1 MVRWRF
7 TSSKDLF
14 GCRKLFPPRIPRT
27 NGAGVNLETL
37 LVETDVVPLPRARQL
52 ERFGIATV
60 GALLLHFPRRY
71 EDRTQFDHFPAETAD
86 KPVCVC
92 GVVKKTSLRRLR
104 GGQRMLDV
112 LIEEEDAGAFGGR
125 LVCRWFNSH
134 WVEKMIAQGHTLVV
148 HGKPKLSA
156 GNVVIAHPEFEVVE
170 DDAEQSIHLKRIVPI
185 HAATEGLTPRV
196 LRRIVWDVLERLED
210 DVVAQ
215 LVPPALDRM
224 PRAWALRQMHFPK
237 SWDDLAKARKHLV
250 LEEFL
255 AMQLAVS
262 AKRAELKA
270 ERGEPHCGP
279 GEIMRRLHASL
290 PFPLTGAQQ
299 RAIAEIRDDLASARP
314 MNRLLHGDVGSGKT
328 LVAMSAML
336 LCVESGFQA
345 ALMAPTQILAEQHF
359 LNFRRLLE
367 PLGVRVSLRTGARKE
382 DAGEMPLFSAAKPQV
397 SGSTG
402 GPPVPSGDPPGGSGV
417 VPSSAS
423 TRYARRNLPHF
434 ERPWAK
440 YMITFSTRDRVRLTP
455 EARTMV
461 LDSIRFWNG
470 KRYDLYAA
478 CVMPDHVHFLIEP
491 KPKSKNEEGAP
502 AEFFPLSE
510 ILHSLKSYTAHEVNK
525 LLKRTG
531 TLWEA
536 ECYDRMIRSQEDLEE
551 KFHYILENPW
561 GEKLAAED
569 EDYPWVWWPG
579 RSEKRV
585 EANVHSDDGASRAI
599 GGGDPNLNIAAG
611 RRDGQASRLCS
622 PTQDAFASDEPHIF
636 IGTHAL
642 LYEGAGISRLG
653 LAVID
658 EQHKFGVMQRARLQG
673 KSGEGAVPDVLVM
686 TATPIPRTLTMTLY
700 GDLDVST
707 LDEMPPGRGRIVTL
721 VRPPEKLPDAV
732 KFIRAQLDEGR
743 QAYIVYPLVEESE
756 RLEAKAA
763 TAEFAKWSELLAPM
777 KCALLHGRVP
787 SEEKDAVMTAFR
799 SGGTKALIA
808 TTVIEVG
815 VDVPNANVMLIE
827 NAERFG
833 LAQLHQL
840 RGRIGR
846 GAHKS
851 PCVLLT
857 TGNDAESLE
866 KLRILENTGDGF
878 EIAEADL
885 RLRGPGDLLGTA
897 QSGLAPLRLGD
908 LFKDADLMKL
918 ARNHAFLIFER
929 DPKLELPENAGCR
942 TLLAE
947 NRRAILSQVS

>member
-1 MVRWRF
+1 M
-7 TSSKDLF
+7 
-14 GCRKLFPPRIPRT
+14 
-27 NGAGVNLETL
+27 NLETP
-37 LVETDVVPLPRARQL
+37 LVETDVVPPPRARQL

-86 KPVCVC
+86 KAVCVC
-92 GVVKKTSLRRLR
+92 GIVKKTSLRRLR
-104 GGQRMLDV
+104 GGQRMFDV

-156 GNVVIAHPEFEVVE
+156 GNVVITHPEFEIVE

-237 SWDDLAKARKHLV
+237 SWEDLAKARKHLV

-299 RAIAEIRDDLASARP
+299 RAVAEIRDDLASARP

-367 PLGVRVSLRTGARKE
+367 PLGIRVSLRTGARKE
-382 DAGEMPLFSAAKPQV
+382 DAGEMPLFSPQ
-397 SGSTG
+397 T
-402 GPPVPSGDPPGGSGV
+402 
-417 VPSSAS
+417 
-423 TRYARRNLPHF
+423 
-434 ERPWAK
+434 
-440 YMITFSTRDRVRLTP
+440 
-455 EARTMV
+455 
-461 LDSIRFWNG
+461 
-470 KRYDLYAA
+470 
-478 CVMPDHVHFLIEP
+478 
-491 KPKSKNEEGAP
+491 EGAN
-502 AEFFPLSE
+502 S
-510 ILHSLKSYTAHEVNK
+510 
-525 LLKRTG
+525 
-531 TLWEA
+531 
-536 ECYDRMIRSQEDLEE
+536 
-551 KFHYILENPW
+551 
-561 GEKLAAED
+561 
-569 EDYPWVWWPG
+569 
-579 RSEKRV
+579 
-585 EANVHSDDGASRAI
+585 
-599 GGGDPNLNIAAG
+599 
-611 RRDGQASRLCS
+611 
-622 PTQDAFASDEPHIF
+622 EPHIF
-636 IGTHAL
+636 VGTHAL

-658 EQHKFGVMQRARLQG
+658 EQHKFGVMQRARLR
-673 KSGEGAVPDVLVM
+673 GEGAVPDVLVM

-732 KFIRAQLDEGR
+732 KFIRTQLDEGR

-787 SEEKDAVMTAFR
+787 PEEKDAVMTAFR

-851 PCVLLT
+851 WCVLLT

-908 LFKDADLMKL
+908 LFADSDLMKL

>member
-1 MVRWRF
+1 
-7 TSSKDLF
+7 LF

-27 NGAGVNLETL
+27 NGAGVNLETP
-37 LVETDVVPLPRARQL
+37 LVETDVVPPPRARQL

-86 KPVCVC
+86 KAVCVC
-92 GVVKKTSLRRLR
+92 GIVKKTSLRRLR
-104 GGQRMLDV
+104 GGQRMFDV

-156 GNVVIAHPEFEVVE
+156 GNVVITHPEFEIVE

-237 SWDDLAKARKHLV
+237 SWEDLAKARKHLV

-299 RAIAEIRDDLASARP
+299 RAVAEIRDDLASARP

-367 PLGVRVSLRTGARKE
+367 PLGIRVSLRTGARKE
-382 DAGEMPLFSAAKPQV
+382 DAGEMPLFSPQ
-397 SGSTG
+397 T
-402 GPPVPSGDPPGGSGV
+402 
-417 VPSSAS
+417 
-423 TRYARRNLPHF
+423 
-434 ERPWAK
+434 
-440 YMITFSTRDRVRLTP
+440 
-455 EARTMV
+455 
-461 LDSIRFWNG
+461 
-470 KRYDLYAA
+470 
-478 CVMPDHVHFLIEP
+478 
-491 KPKSKNEEGAP
+491 EGAN
-502 AEFFPLSE
+502 S
-510 ILHSLKSYTAHEVNK
+510 
-525 LLKRTG
+525 
-531 TLWEA
+531 
-536 ECYDRMIRSQEDLEE
+536 
-551 KFHYILENPW
+551 
-561 GEKLAAED
+561 
-569 EDYPWVWWPG
+569 
-579 RSEKRV
+579 
-585 EANVHSDDGASRAI
+585 
-599 GGGDPNLNIAAG
+599 
-611 RRDGQASRLCS
+611 
-622 PTQDAFASDEPHIF
+622 EPHIF
-636 IGTHAL
+636 VGTHAL

-658 EQHKFGVMQRARLQG
+658 EQHKFGVMQRARLR
-673 KSGEGAVPDVLVM
+673 GEGAVPDVLVM

-732 KFIRAQLDEGR
+732 KFIRTQLDEGR

-763 TAEFAKWSELLAPM
+763 TAEFAKWSDLLAPM

-787 SEEKDAVMTAFR
+787 PEEKDAVMTAFR
-799 SGGTKALIA
+799 SGATKALIA

-851 PCVLLT
+851 WCVLLT

-908 LFKDADLMKL
+908 LFADSDLMKL

-947 NRRAILSQVS
+947 NRRATLSQVS